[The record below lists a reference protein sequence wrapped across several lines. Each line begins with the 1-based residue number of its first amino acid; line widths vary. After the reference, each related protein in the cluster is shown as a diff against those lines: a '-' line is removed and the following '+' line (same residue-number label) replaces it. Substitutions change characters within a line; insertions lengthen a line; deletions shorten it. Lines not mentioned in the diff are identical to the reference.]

1 MATAPTVYYNRPLD
15 ASLTGTQEID
25 FSRDL
30 TLDHET
36 EVPLLTL
43 VSKLRSEKTET
54 NQFKFAIG
62 RFAPR
67 TTTVSGAV
75 SAGSVG
81 ASATLNVATGYG
93 VYFTVG
99 DIIEVPAGA
108 ADATHA
114 TQLWVYSISTDALTV
129 YACNVSYGVAALPDG
144 ATVRRLFSN
153 VAEGHA
159 SGVGSSQTIPTV
171 YTQYCTNF
179 ETYFDVT
186 KIQAENR
193 QYTGPERTR
202 LREEARK
209 KHAVD
214 HEYAYFLSQKVIGS
228 TTYTGTSGMGAT
240 GYPLWQM
247 DGIINQISSNTLK
260 YGPNLD
266 QNALFDFITQVHN
279 PMYSGGVK
287 RMVLAS
293 GDLLGQINKLS
304 TPSLRITPK
313 ETTWGP
319 MISEIQFAGKVW
331 EFIEAPVLSE
341 ARPGWGVIVHPS
353 FLKKRV
359 LVPTRYEMNLQN
371 PIDKFYRDGFW
382 SVDAIEFRLEEVGG
396 YIYPA

>member
-15 ASLTGTQEID
+15 SALTGTQDID

-54 NQFKFAIG
+54 NVFKFAIG

-67 TTTVSGAV
+67 TTTANGAV
-75 SAGSVG
+75 TAAAVA
-81 ASATLNVATGYG
+81 ASTTLNVATGFG

-99 DIIEVPAGA
+99 DTIEAVSA
-108 ADATHA
+108 ATDATHSG
-114 TQLWVYSISTDALTV
+114 QLIISAISTDALTV
-129 YACNVSYGVAALPDG
+129 YSSDPTYGVAGIPDG
-144 ATVRRLFSN
+144 SVIRRLFAN
-153 VAEGHA
+153 VSEGHA
-159 SGVGSSQTIPTV
+159 GGVGSSQTIPTV

-209 KHAVD
+209 KHALD
-214 HEYAYFLSQKVIGS
+214 HEYAYFLSKKVAS
-228 TTYTGTSGMGAT
+228 AVTGYGAT
-240 GYPLWQM
+240 GAPLNAM

-260 YGPNLD
+260 YGANLD
-266 QNALFDFITQVHN
+266 QNALFDFLTQVHN

-341 ARPGWGVIVHPS
+341 ARPGWGVVVHPS

-382 SVDAIEFRLEEVGG
+382 SVDAVEFRLEEVGG
-396 YIYPA
+396 YLYPA